1 MLARRLPWVASDAGA
16 VQEALHERQKGDEF
30 LVLALLEVLGIAIEL
45 AQHLPPGIVGADASQ
60 AFPMPID
67 LPLRLA
73 ALLRHELQRPQH
85 ELPHVAH
92 DGDVACVARSRDV

>member
-1 MLARRLPWVASDAGA
+1 
-16 VQEALHERQKGDEF
+16 
-30 LVLALLEVLGIAIEL
+30 
-45 AQHLPPGIVGADASQ
+45 
-60 AFPMPID
+60 MPID